1 MGWHGI
7 CKATTDGRLHNL
19 LKWESVLKV
28 KDKVEMTLCDK
39 IFTGLVVKIHRRNGW
54 QGYVDVILDDD
65 AQKIVI
71 PQSFLRVVE

>member
-1 MGWHGI
+1 
-7 CKATTDGRLHNL
+7 
-19 LKWESVLKV
+19 VLKV
-28 KDKVEMTLCDK
+28 KDKVEVTLCDK

-54 QGYVDVILDDD
+54 QGYVDVILDED